1 MNIIKK
7 GYRKF
12 TAFIISLIFA
22 IITSLIFKA
31 EILIP
36 VLSFAGT
43 ALTVFF
49 AANYGEHR
57 EENHNEKFLI
67 HHNRPARSNNDIC
80 RRFTYR

>member
-22 IITSLIFKA
+22 IITGLIFKA

-57 EENHNEKFLI
+57 EENHNEKF
-67 HHNRPARSNNDIC
+67 
-80 RRFTYR
+80 

>member
-1 MNIIKK
+1 MNILKK

-12 TAFIISLIFA
+12 TAFIISLVFA
-22 IITSLIFKA
+22 IVSGLLFKS

-36 VLSFAGT
+36 LLSFAGT

-57 EENHNEKFLI
+57 EENRNGKL
-67 HHNRPARSNNDIC
+67 
-80 RRFTYR
+80 

>member
-1 MNIIKK
+1 MKITIKK

-12 TAFIISLIFA
+12 IAFIISLIFA
-22 IITSLIFKA
+22 VITGLIFKA

-57 EENHNEKFLI
+57 EEN
-67 HHNRPARSNNDIC
+67 RSNYGEINQEE
-80 RRFTYR
+80 YHGE